1 MVPNFMLTGGRG
13 DLPTLCALHA
23 LLTGCGMNFLTGSML
38 GISETWISIIEV
50 WINNCWGY
58 LIPKSVPED
67 ILGNIETEYL
77 WVIKSG
83 LLETLPFS
91 SMVFPLMFE
100 VIGRV
105 CGLNMARVDP
115 SPHRP
120 LVWGYS

>member
-1 MVPNFMLTGGRG
+1 MKYGSITVG
-13 DLPTLCALHA
+13 D
-23 LLTGCGMNFLTGSML
+23 
-38 GISETWISIIEV
+38 IWI
-50 WINNCWGY
+50 
-58 LIPKSVPED
+58 KFVPED
-67 ILGNIETEYL
+67 ILVNIETEYL

-105 CGLNMARVDP
+105 WGLNMARVDP

-120 LVWGYS
+120 LVWGIFITPEIVNFNG